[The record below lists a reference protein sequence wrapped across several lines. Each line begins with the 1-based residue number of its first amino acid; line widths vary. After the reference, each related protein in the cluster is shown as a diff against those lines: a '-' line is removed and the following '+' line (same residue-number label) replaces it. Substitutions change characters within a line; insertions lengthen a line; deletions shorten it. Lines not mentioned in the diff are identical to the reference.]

1 MGLTLTTGHL
11 AGELVGGIEF
21 GMPGVLQTMRQLI
34 VKQLDYDLTPV
45 AGLALVGHYL
55 KSVQP
60 VLHRMDAALPVKAGV
75 ANADIIR
82 SYVGLLV
89 QGKSDFDAI
98 ESFRGDAFYKQALG
112 IALLPSSPTLRQR
125 MDARAGE
132 LFDFMPPMIETLL
145 GAQRPDYGVL
155 PCGWLPLDVDTFA
168 MDNGGTAKE
177 GVGRTYAGVD
187 GYCPLAAYLGSHGFC
202 LELAL
207 RPGVQ
212 HSASETDLNLE
223 RIIPM
228 AQRLSAAGPK
238 SAILVRLDSGF
249 DSVRLMHGIEAC
261 NRAGA
266 PQVDYLI
273 KWNPRGTDVGVLAA
287 QVEAN
292 AATQWEH
299 PRAGKRVTLWEQA
312 VATQGSARPV
322 RRVLRLIERTIDR
335 HGQALLVPELTL
347 EGWTTSLP
355 QAKFSALEIIALY
368 ADHGTHEQF
377 HSEFK
382 TDLDLTR
389 LPSGKFDTNYLV
401 CQLAALAMN
410 ILRLMGQRGL
420 LGPDAPLRHPAKR
433 RRLKTVMQELIYRAG
448 RLIET
453 GRRIILG
460 LGAND
465 RAAKAFGRLHDE
477 LFAAT

>member
-1 MGLTLTTGHL
+1 
-11 AGELVGGIEF
+11 
-21 GMPGVLQTMRQLI
+21 MRKLI

-55 KSVQP
+55 KAVQP
-60 VLHRMDAALPVKAGV
+60 VLGRLDAALPVKSGV
-75 ANADIIR
+75 ANSDIVR

-98 ESFRGDAFYKQALG
+98 ENFRGDTFYQQALG

-125 MDARAGE
+125 MDVRAGE
-132 LFDFMPPMIETLL
+132 MFDFAAPMIETLL
-145 GAQRPDYGVL
+145 SGQRPDYGVL

-212 HSASETDLNLE
+212 HCASETDFNLE
-223 RIIPM
+223 RVIPM
-228 AQRLSAAGPK
+228 AQRLSATGSKAP
-238 SAILVRLDSGF
+238 ILARLDSGF
-249 DSVRLMHGIEAC
+249 DSARLMRGIESC
-261 NRAGA
+261 NRSGM
-266 PQVDYLI
+266 PQVDWLI
-273 KWNPRGTDVGVLAA
+273 KWNPRSTDVAGLAA
-287 QVEAN
+287 RLDAD
-292 AATQWEH
+292 AATRWEQ
-299 PRAGKRVTLWEQA
+299 PRAGKRVTVWEQA
-312 VATQGSARPV
+312 VATEGIQRPV
-322 RRVLRLIERTIDR
+322 RRVLRLIERTIDKR
-335 HGQALLVPELTL
+335 GQVLIVPELTL

-355 QAKFSALEIIALY
+355 AKFNALGVIALY

-420 LGPDAPLRHPAKR
+420 LGPDAPVRHGAKR
-433 RRLKTVMQELIYRAG
+433 RRIKTVMQELIYRAG
-448 RLIET
+448 RLIEH
-453 GRRIILG
+453 GRRMILG

-465 RAAKAFGRLHDE
+465 RSAKAFARLHGE
-477 LFAAT
+477 LFAACT

>member
-1 MGLTLTTGHL
+1 
-11 AGELVGGIEF
+11 
-21 GMPGVLQTMRQLI
+21 MRQLI
-34 VKQLDYDLTPV
+34 VKQLDYELTPV

-55 KSVQP
+55 KAVQP
-60 VLHRMDAALPVKAGV
+60 LLGRLDAALPIKNGV
-75 ANADIIR
+75 RNSDIVR

-98 ESFRGDAFYKQALG
+98 ENFRGDTSYKQALG
-112 IALLPSSPTLRQR
+112 IGLLPSSPTLRQR
-125 MDARAGE
+125 MDARASE
-132 LFDFMPPMIETLL
+132 MFDFMAPMIETLL
-145 GAQRPDYGVL
+145 SGQRPDYGVL

-187 GYCPLAAYLGSHGFC
+187 GYCPLAAYLGSHGYC

-212 HSASETDLNLE
+212 HSAAETDFNLE
-223 RIIPM
+223 RVIPM
-228 AQRLSAAGPK
+228 AQRLSAAAAKPP
-238 SAILVRLDSGF
+238 ILARLDSGF
-249 DSVRLMHGIEAC
+249 DSVRLMRGIEAC
-261 NRAGA
+261 NRPGL
-266 PQVDYLI
+266 PQVDWLI
-273 KWNPRGTDVGVLAA
+273 KWNPRSTDVAALAGRLDA
-287 QVEAN
+287 D
-292 AATQWEH
+292 AATHWEH
-299 PRAGKRVTLWEQA
+299 PRAGKRVSTWEQL
-312 VATQGSARPV
+312 VVVEGVQRPV
-322 RRVLRLIERTIDR
+322 RRVLRLIERSIDKR
-335 HGQALLVPELTL
+335 GQVLIAPELTL

-355 QAKFSALEIIALY
+355 ATLSAQAITLLY

-420 LGPDAPLRHPAKR
+420 LGPDAPVRHSAKR
-433 RRLKTVMQELIYRAG
+433 RRIKTVMQELIYRAA
-448 RLIET
+448 RLIEH

-465 RAAKAFGRLHDE
+465 RAATVFMRLHAQ
-477 LFAAT
+477 FAATP